1 MAGDD
6 EIYKFMGTIFFDCF
20 QVYLRPIRTWMEEGN
35 ITPGDKVFFISEAKG
50 EIDPAAIWQSR
61 FKLRQ
66 TQDGKLHAPGFLRA
80 AANKIFTTGKSVVIL
95 KQLNKFRPMSYLE
108 AQELPLAFD
117 SVCNSSDLRLAP
129 FTELFAAAFD
139 AWIQSKHHHAS
150 TTLRKILF
158 DNCGLHSSLDALAH
172 VYFIADGS
180 NAAAFT
186 NPLFEKLD
194 RLDTTWSDRFN
205 LIDLLHSSIGTLPS
219 VNPDRLQILVLPLS
233 RKNQDIVRYRTT
245 VKVLAILEIKYHLSW
260 PIQIIIDKA
269 SLLEYQR
276 IFTFLFQI
284 RRSSHIIS
292 RRRTV
297 SNLLNT
303 TSSSDERSLYYLL
316 RSRLLWF
323 IQSLY
328 YYLTSLVI
336 EPGSSNI
343 RQALIEAVDIDTMI
357 QVHSD
362 FVKSTTERA
371 LLGSKLAVIH
381 NTILKILDL
390 AIKLEDAETVNASA
404 NKEQRE
410 EQENR
415 MDLSMASLGLH
426 TPRKQ
431 RQGLK
436 SSTRLVKSPKFT
448 DDSSDESEEDLD
460 VDFSILSSS
469 PNAREVPY
477 VEQLLTMKADF
488 DRLVRFVVSGLKGV
502 ARAGGGEEAR
512 SWDILGEMLETGLG
526 STTEFR

>member
-1 MAGDD
+1 MAGDA
-6 EIYKFMGTIFFDCF
+6 ELYKFMGTIFFDCF
-20 QVYLRPIRTWMEEGN
+20 QVYLLPIRTWMEEGN
-35 ITPGDKVFFISEAKG
+35 ITPGDKVFFVSEAKG
-50 EIDPAAIWQSR
+50 EMDPAAIWQSR

-66 TQDGKLHAPGFLRA
+66 TQDGKLHAPAFLRA
-80 AANKIFTTGKSVVIL
+80 AANKIFATGKSVVIL
-95 KQLNKFRPMSYLE
+95 KQLNRYQPMSHSE
-108 AQELPLAFD
+108 AQEPPLAFD
-117 SVCNSSDLRLAP
+117 SVCDSSQRLAP

-158 DNCGLHSSLDALAH
+158 DNCGLHSSLNALAY
-172 VYFIADGS
+172 VYFMADGS
-180 NAAAFT
+180 NGAAFT
-186 NPLFEKLD
+186 NPLFDKLD

-205 LIDLLHSSIGTLPS
+205 LIELLHGSIGTLQS
-219 VNPDRLQILVLPLS
+219 VNPDRLRVSVLPLS

-245 VKVLAILEIKYHLSW
+245 VKVLGIIEIKYHLSW
-260 PIQIIIDKA
+260 PIQIILDKA

-292 RRRTV
+292 RRRVV
-297 SNLLNT
+297 SDLLNT
-303 TSSSDERSLYYLL
+303 TSSSDERSLFYSL

-323 IQSLY
+323 IQTLY
-328 YYLTSLVI
+328 YYLSSLVI
-336 EPGSSNI
+336 EPGTSNV
-343 RQALIEAVDIDTMI
+343 RKALMEAVDVDTMI
-357 QVHSD
+357 RVHSA
-362 FVKSTTERA
+362 FMKSTTERA
-371 LLGSKLAVIH
+371 LLGSKLEVIH
-381 NTILKILDL
+381 KTILKILDV
-390 AIKLEDAETVNASA
+390 AIKLEDAETVNA

-431 RQGLK
+431 RQGFK
-436 SSTRLVKSPKFT
+436 STTRLVKSPKFT
-448 DDSSDESEEDLD
+448 DVSSDENEEGLD

-469 PNAREVPY
+469 PNTREVSY
-477 VEQLLTMKADF
+477 VEQLRTMKTDF

-502 ARAGGGEEAR
+502 ARAGAGEEAK

-526 STTEFR
+526 GTIEFR